1 MYVKHDLQAAIDMVE
16 RHFLDLEDS
25 KAKQQLRIEA
35 LEMEIANLEIKT
47 IEKAQRK
54 IEGYHFDIRKQ
65 RLEEDNVANDQ
76 RSVVYA
82 CRDDILTRLAPLE
95 LLNQYA
101 HESIPLTIEPF
112 LPENNHAAW
121 DLAGLQRFFSKEYRL
136 DIDITSLANMSI
148 EHIRD
153 YLSSYLIQAYEDRTK
168 DLDKALLVR
177 FERSLILHYLDN
189 LWREHLTHLELARQH
204 VSLRGYAQK
213 DPKQEY
219 KLEAFKLFE
228 SFMGQFATSVISAL
242 MRAKFLKSDGTDP
255 FWTQEGSRAGFACCL
270 KFAGNHS

>member
-1 MYVKHDLQAAIDMVE
+1 LN
-16 RHFLDLEDS
+16 R
-25 KAKQQLRIEA
+25 
-35 LEMEIANLEIKT
+35 T

-76 RSVVYA
+76 RAVVYA
-82 CRDDILTRLAPLE
+82 CRDDILTRLQPLE

-112 LPENNHAAW
+112 LPESNHAAW
-121 DLAGLQRFFSKEYRL
+121 DLAGLKLFFLKEYRL
-136 DIDITSLANMSI
+136 DIDITFLANMSI

-242 MRAKFLKSDGTDP
+242 MRAKFL
-255 FWTQEGSRAGFACCL
+255 TQEEIDEMQEADRNRFKNLTVPGQMKTVIDLVPDQVKIGRNEVCSCHSGKKYKHCCGKIL
-270 KFAGNHS
+270 T